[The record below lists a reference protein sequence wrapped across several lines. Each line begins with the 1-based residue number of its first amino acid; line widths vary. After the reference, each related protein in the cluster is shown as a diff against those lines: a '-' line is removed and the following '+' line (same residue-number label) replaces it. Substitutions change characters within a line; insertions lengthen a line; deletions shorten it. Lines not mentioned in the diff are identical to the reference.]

1 MANTLLVI
9 DDDATLRKYLEYIL
23 SQRGY
28 QVMTAATGDEGI
40 AMAKET
46 PPGLV
51 LCDVL
56 LPGIQGFEVCRRL
69 KADPQTQDIPVVL
82 MTAVYKDLSFRNE
95 AREAGAEDYLL
106 KPFDK
111 DTLLGRIAQILPP
124 QEVKPLPV
132 VSTEPAPDAG
142 ELRFEFSDPFSAH
155 LDPTNPNHSFHPA
168 AKEAPPPA
176 VEERRPPA
184 TPPPVPAPPAVVEK
198 PRTTADTQPIPVMKP
213 PPPPPPPAPPPPAKT
228 KPTPP
233 HRKSTSVEQEL
244 DDLMNLARG
253 KGKK

>member
-1 MANTLLVI
+1 MVNTVLVI
-9 DDDATLRKYLEYIL
+9 DDDATLRKYLDFIL

-40 AMAKET
+40 AMAKAN
-46 PPGLV
+46 PPGLI

-69 KADPQTQDIPVVL
+69 KSDPGTDGIPVVL

-124 QEVKPLPV
+124 RV
-132 VSTEPAPDAG
+132 EPATPAAQPTPPPATE

-155 LDPTNPNHSFHPA
+155 LDPTNPSHSFHAPEGPVAPEPPPQAVREEIQPA
-168 AKEAPPPA
+168 APEPQAPP
-176 VEERRPPA
+176 
-184 TPPPVPAPPAVVEK
+184 
-198 PRTTADTQPIPVMKP
+198 P
-213 PPPPPPPAPPPPAKT
+213 PPPPPPPAAK
-228 KPTPP
+228 PVPP
-233 HRKSTSVEQEL
+233 HRKATSVEQEL
-244 DDLMNLARG
+244 DDLFNMARG
-253 KGKK
+253 KKK